1 MKKKIIY
8 GLLLAV
14 SMVTASSS
22 FVSCKDYEG
31 DNYAELREQDAK
43 LREENASLRKYLDA
57 QIAAIK
63 QCHCDLTPYLKTA
76 DLDAQAT
83 QLGNMKTA
91 QLVTNITNNSAAIVD
106 ALNSALAAKG
116 YATQQDIV
124 DYFNSHM
131 PSLDGYATKDDLDV
145 LRNYIILGDSLKNAY
160 MWASYSYQRLKAQ
173 GDSLKH
179 AYETAD
185 AADAQSKINKDSI
198 WILKNAIEEVE
209 QTALENF
216 NTAKA
221 LAQSAIDKA
230 NLALDSCKIVDAKI
244 ADLDSAMKAA
254 DAKLQAQIDTLKDRM
269 TVVENKIEKLETD
282 VANLFGTLKKQITGV
297 IIQAAYSPVLGNGSL
312 PFGIQTNL
320 LAAYAGKATKEV
332 DYFPSVYDEDYA
344 DSTTVLTSGDEA
356 YLRSLG
362 FWPEID
368 RTLKKGDYI
377 ISDKAGNAGKLYVTV
392 NPTNVDFT
400 GTNFDLVN
408 SKGQVSL
415 MTLENLNGCD
425 EVLNFGW
432 TRSANVDKAS
442 STGFYV
448 ANATVAKEDIA
459 ALSANV
465 NTKMFEKAFKEEL
478 NSKKNGTSL
487 VSYSAAMDLARA
499 VYSSLEPLQRFGVR
513 AQWEDTLGIRSY
525 TSAFDIAATVVAPLG
540 FGFTIPDSKY
550 TRLPVFDTAYL
561 KNKFHIKGDFSLQV
575 IKDKETAE
583 KKIWLVVLNSFLV
596 SSEWNADYTTLE
608 GYHCYEQQGFV
619 YIDVTPLYQE
629 VYGDLETALTPYQDV
644 VAQANKRIDWV
655 VSWID
660 KYNSYA
666 TKANKFIRNANNLL
680 QPVLLW
686 CDGQNFGQLGGMV
699 SGNYAVGT
707 IVPAGGAVALVPTTY
722 TLELLAPAYKKSVIC
737 TNVYKNGQTAQQ
749 GVSEMETAL
758 KKVNDALKAGK
769 FDLFEGQ
776 SLKNEFIFEAKSEYE
791 GMTFEFAYTALDY
804 AGKVAG
810 RKFYLTVGAAK

>member
-31 DNYAELREQDAK
+31 DNYAELREQ
-43 LREENASLRKYLDA
+43 NASLRKYLDA

-76 DLDAQAT
+76 DLDAQAAA
-83 QLGNMKTA
+83 LGYMKTA
-91 QLVTNITNNSAAIVD
+91 DLVTNITNNSAAIVD

-145 LRNYIILGDSLKNAY
+145 LKNYIILGDSLKNAY

-244 ADLDSAMKAA
+244 ADLDAAMKDA

-478 NSKKNGTSL
+478 NSMKNGTAL

-596 SSEWNADYTTLE
+596 GSEWNADHTTLE

-737 TNVYKNGQTAQQ
+737 TNVYKDGWSAQ
-749 GVSEMETAL
+749 GAGDRLGMETAL
-758 KKVNDALKAGK
+758 KNVNGALKAGK

-804 AGKVAG
+804 AGKIAG

>member
-31 DNYAELREQDAK
+31 DNYAELREQ
-43 LREENASLRKYLDA
+43 NASLRKYLNA

-83 QLGNMKTA
+83 QLGYMKTA

-145 LRNYIILGDSLKNAY
+145 LKNYIILGDSLKNAY
-160 MWASYSYQRLKAQ
+160 MWASYSYQRLNAM

-198 WILKNAIEEVE
+198 KILGDSIFNVE
-209 QTALENF
+209 KRALENYEK
-216 NTAKA
+216 AKA
-221 LAQSAIDKA
+221 LADSAI
-230 NLALDSCKIVDAKI
+230 NLAIDALDSCNILDAKI

-356 YLRSLG
+356 YLRNLG

-368 RTLKKGDYI
+368 RSLKKGDYI

-415 MTLENLNGCD
+415 MTLENLNSCD

-478 NSKKNGTSL
+478 NSMKNGTAL

-550 TRLPVFDTAYL
+550 TRFPVFNTEYL

-583 KKIWLVVLNSFLV
+583 KKIWLVVLNSFL
-596 SSEWNADYTTLE
+596 EGNERNENYTLE
-608 GYHCYEQQGFV
+608 GYHYYEQKGYV

-655 VSWID
+655 VSYID
-660 KYNSYA
+660 RYNKYA

-737 TNVYKNGQTAQQ
+737 TNVYKDGWSAQ
-749 GVSEMETAL
+749 GAGDRLGMETAL
-758 KKVNDALKAGK
+758 KNVNEALKAGK

-804 AGKVAG
+804 AGKIAG

>member
-31 DNYAELREQDAK
+31 DNYAELREQ
-43 LREENASLRKYLDA
+43 NASLRKYLDA

-76 DLDAQAT
+76 DLDAQAAA
-83 QLGNMKTA
+83 LGYMKTA
-91 QLVTNITNNSAAIVD
+91 DLVTNISNNSTAIVD

-124 DYFNSHM
+124 DYFNSHK
-131 PSLDGYATKDDLDV
+131 PSLDGYATKDDLDA
-145 LRNYIILGDSLKNAY
+145 LRNYIMLGDSLKNAY
-160 MWASYSYQRLKAQ
+160 MWASYSYQRLNAM

-198 WILKNAIEEVE
+198 KILGDSIFNVE
-209 QTALENF
+209 KRALENF
-216 NTAKA
+216 EKAKA
-221 LAQSAIDKA
+221 LADSAI
-230 NLALDSCKIVDAKI
+230 NLAIDALDSCNILDAKI

-478 NSKKNGTSL
+478 NSMKNGTGL

-550 TRLPVFDTAYL
+550 TRFPVFNTEYL

-596 SSEWNADYTTLE
+596 GSEWNADHTTLE

-655 VSWID
+655 VSYID
-660 KYNSYA
+660 RYNKYA

-737 TNVYKNGQTAQQ
+737 TNVYKDGWSAQ
-749 GVSEMETAL
+749 GAGDRLGMETAL
-758 KKVNDALKAGK
+758 KNVNEALKAGK

-804 AGKVAG
+804 AGKIAG

>member
-31 DNYAELREQDAK
+31 DNYAELREQ
-43 LREENASLRKYLDA
+43 NASLRKYLDA

-76 DLDAQAT
+76 DLDAQAAA
-83 QLGNMKTA
+83 LGYMKTA
-91 QLVTNITNNSAAIVD
+91 DLVTNITNNSAAIVD
-106 ALNSALAAKG
+106 ALNSALADKG
-116 YATQQDIV
+116 YATQQDIE
-124 DYFNSHM
+124 DYFNTHK

-160 MWASYSYQRLKAQ
+160 IWASYSYQRLNAM

-221 LAQSAIDKA
+221 LAESAIDKA

-244 ADLDSAMKAA
+244 ADLDAAMKDA

-596 SSEWNADYTTLE
+596 GSEWNADHTTLE
-608 GYHCYEQQGFV
+608 GYHCYEQQGYV

-737 TNVYKNGQTAQQ
+737 TNVYKDGWSAQ
-749 GVSEMETAL
+749 GAGDRLGMETAL
-758 KKVNDALKAGK
+758 KNVNEALKAGK

-804 AGKVAG
+804 AGKIAG

>member
-31 DNYAELREQDAK
+31 DNYAELREQ
-43 LREENASLRKYLDA
+43 NASLRKYLDA

-76 DLDAQAT
+76 DLDAQAAA
-83 QLGNMKTA
+83 LGYMKTA
-91 QLVTNITNNSAAIVD
+91 DLVTNISNNSTAIVD

-124 DYFNSHM
+124 DYFNSHK
-131 PSLDGYATKDDLDV
+131 PSLDGYATKDDLDA
-145 LRNYIILGDSLKNAY
+145 LRNYIMLGDSLKNAY
-160 MWASYSYQRLKAQ
+160 MWASYSYQRLNAM

-198 WILKNAIEEVE
+198 KILGDSIFNVE
-209 QTALENF
+209 KRALENF
-216 NTAKA
+216 EKAKA
-221 LAQSAIDKA
+221 LADSAI
-230 NLALDSCKIVDAKI
+230 NLAIDALDSCNILDAKI

-269 TVVENKIEKLETD
+269 TVVEGKVEKLETD

-478 NSKKNGTSL
+478 NSMKNGTGL

-550 TRLPVFDTAYL
+550 TRFPVFNTEYL

-596 SSEWNADYTTLE
+596 GSEWNADHTTLE

-655 VSWID
+655 VSYID
-660 KYNSYA
+660 RYNKYA

-737 TNVYKNGQTAQQ
+737 TNVYKDGWSAQ
-749 GVSEMETAL
+749 GAGDRLGMETAL
-758 KKVNDALKAGK
+758 KNVNEALKAGK

-804 AGKVAG
+804 AGKIAG